1 MFYLSLGMNAIPYS
15 RYDDFL
21 FIQDVHE
28 TAAGALWNLA
38 FYSGNALRI
47 VEEGGVPILVR
58 LCSSSGSK
66 MARFMS
72 ALALAYMFDGRY
84 VVFQTDYFICLLLNY
99 GVFHSILICIRTL
112 NSTSRLTAH
121 SYSRMPIDP
130 VVLSS

>member
-38 FYSGNALRI
+38 FYSGNALCI

-58 LCSSSGSK
+58 RTIIIRVKNGTFHVCASPCLYVRWKVCCFSNRLFYLFAFELWCIS
-66 MARFMS
+66 FN
-72 ALALAYMFDGRY
+72 FDLY
-84 VVFQTDYFICLLLNY
+84 KDFKLYQQA
-99 GVFHSILICIRTL
+99 
-112 NSTSRLTAH
+112 NSTQLF
-121 SYSRMPIDP
+121 
-130 VVLSS
+130 